1 MEELERGIVFRLAT
15 VKESFP
21 PDSPRLHVS
30 HFDLSENDKRDGE
43 RRGRP
48 PLLSVFDG
56 ERTLVE
62 QAVLIRGVEADSAAF
77 GVHVEHVCRVQVAG
91 LSRSLRV
98 LRDPLEPP
106 ASELPGAEGHCGI
119 EGLDR
124 RPGEEKRLY
133 REARVLLADASF
145 RYQDG
150 MR

>member
-15 VKESFP
+15 LKESFP

-43 RRGRP
+43 RRGRS

-56 ERTLVE
+56 ESTLVE
-62 QAVLIRGVEADSAAF
+62 QEALIRGVEADSASF
-77 GVHVEHVCRVQVAG
+77 GVRVEHVRRVQVTG

-106 ASELPGAEGHCGI
+106 ACDFPGAEGHCGI

-133 REARVLLADASF
+133 REVRVLLADASF